1 MSHLEL
7 ATTEESGL
15 LTFDIAGH
23 NMDAA
28 TNWQSGRGSFNLEA
42 TAHGEITSMP
52 FDITKSVS
60 LTGNDLEVNSDITI
74 DSIAAKN
81 ILALN
86 IESIDLEFSS
96 TTPMRNMNLMK
107 DGTNGGIS
115 INLDVSGVS
124 IVLLAQTEDE
134 NQVNNAYLKVLDVP
148 YFKSNQV
155 SGQYEISIHGGSFTG
170 EYDQTNAEF
179 KLKGDISGHQSLV
192 FHGMVTVFTLPL
204 VFTPLNWIFPT
215 QDSSMF
221 SSKKP

>member
-1 MSHLEL
+1 
-7 ATTEESGL
+7 
-15 LTFDIAGH
+15 
-23 NMDAA
+23 
-28 TNWQSGRGSFNLEA
+28 
-42 TAHGEITSMP
+42 MP

-124 IVLLAQTEDE
+124 IVLPAQTEDE

-155 SGQYEISIHGGSFTG
+155 SGQHEISIHGGSFIG
-170 EYDQTNAEF
+170 EYNQTNTEF
-179 KLKGDISGHQSLV
+179 SPLFTSL
-192 FHGMVTVFTLPL
+192 PCD
-204 VFTPLNWIFPT
+204 WQPT
-215 QDSSMF
+215 A
-221 SSKKP
+221 